1 MPDLVIR
8 NAAELAAAGDD
19 LSRCIIFPIAGASFE
34 GKKIAQAIL
43 LGWTLDAE
51 LEAKL
56 EREGALFFPAVLDE
70 QRPYSIYRDSVYSSA
85 ELMRGYD
92 GKDVTNALDMAVNA
106 WYVANGQELPP
117 PVEAIMQRLHDFLIN
132 VALTARVREL
142 EAAKIPIIGFMGGH
156 DAPRIELDPRK
167 PKTFRDV
174 ARLARK
180 FARNGYHVLTGG
192 GPGVM
197 EAANLGAFL
206 APHDDDAVIDEALEL
221 LAPEPTF
228 ASPEN
233 WINTAQE
240 VIRRF
245 GGSAAHSAP
254 YGWISDPAKPG
265 NPGESLSIPTW
276 LYGFE
281 PPNLFGSHIAKYFSN
296 SVREDGLVSVAQG
309 GIIYAEGSGGTVQE
323 IFADAAQNYYKTW
336 GVSAMVLLG
345 AEQWRVRIPVWGC
358 LDALAQKSAQKNNP
372 HFPAMIECLDD
383 VDEVFA
389 FIEAHPHVPK
399 EAKPTHTFP

>member
-8 NAAELAAAGDD
+8 NAQEFAAAGND
-19 LSRCIIFPIAGASFE
+19 LSRCIIFPIEGASFE

-43 LGWTLDAE
+43 LGWGIDAE
-51 LEAKL
+51 LKAKL
-56 EREGALFFPAVLDE
+56 EKEGALFFPRILDE
-70 QRPYSIYRDSVYSSA
+70 QRPYPIYRGSIYSSA
-85 ELMRGYD
+85 ELMAGYN
-92 GKDVTNALDMAVNA
+92 GKDVEKALDTKIYD
-106 WYVANGQELPP
+106 WYVVNGRELPP

-142 EAAKIPIIGFMGGH
+142 EAAKTPIIGFMGGH
-156 DAPRIELDPRK
+156 DAPRIESGPRK

-174 ARLARK
+174 VRLARK
-180 FARNGYHVLTGG
+180 FARKGYHVLTGG

-206 APHDDDAVIDEALEL
+206 APHDDDAVVDEALQL

-228 ASPEN
+228 QSREK

-240 VIRRF
+240 VIRKF

-254 YGWISDPAKPG
+254 YGWISDPSKRD

-281 PPNLFGSHIAKYFSN
+281 PPNLFGSHIGKYFSN
-296 SVREDGLVSVAQG
+296 SVRDG
-309 GIIYAEGSGGTVQE
+309 
-323 IFADAAQNYYKTW
+323 
-336 GVSAMVLLG
+336 
-345 AEQWRVRIPVWGC
+345 
-358 LDALAQKSAQKNNP
+358 
-372 HFPAMIECLDD
+372 
-383 VDEVFA
+383 
-389 FIEAHPHVPK
+389 
-399 EAKPTHTFP
+399 